1 MNYKVHKNILDD
13 ELYGIIHDLFNGNQ
27 FPWYYQKSTLHES
40 HYYDDNEFMFA
51 HKFYQQADEYGSKN
65 IANILK
71 AKLQGVG
78 FENAAKEIFLI

>member
-40 HYYDDNEFMFA
+40 HYYDDNEFNKKPKIA
-51 HKFYQQADEYGSKN
+51 KRRLGSN
-65 IANILK
+65 
-71 AKLQGVG
+71 
-78 FENAAKEIFLI
+78 